1 VKIQGWFVERFGAFR
16 NYDVRDLPGGV
27 TVFYGPNG
35 AGKSTLLAFLRRM
48 LFGGPRPEAGAAETA
63 LQHENGAGRVYC
75 AGPRGGLHTIGRTS
89 YQPARLHVTCPDGQE
104 GGDAE
109 LDALFGGADG
119 RLVGALLA
127 FDVNDLRGLPLLGPS
142 LHQRIF
148 PPRPGNGFKALQQAQ
163 QTIQSRLS
171 EIATRSGGDIQ
182 NLLTIPGDLQARL
195 TSARGAAARHCQLL
209 QARTHIDANRHV
221 QAIADLKAEKS
232 RYDALVD
239 LWPLWQELT
248 RARLELDGTESFER
262 VPADPE
268 RRLEEALAA
277 REAAQRTIDQ
287 LIDLHRPAPGDPRPE
302 TFPASTEATAG
313 GPAMAGSSTE
323 PVQSTGAHTA
333 PEIDWGTVPPR
344 RGDRLHASTEDLVSW
359 QRRLTD
365 VVEAVRD
372 RQREVE
378 VTRRAVRDLEL
389 ARSEISVTLSRPEPP
404 SAAVLDEE
412 ARLLQHVRD
421 TITGIDKDQTS
432 TKQWQDLIA
441 ERTSAVRTLETQVV
455 RVPSA
460 VVVPFALVA
469 ATIGLALA
477 GWRYVEADAAGAAAL
492 IIFAFVSAL
501 VGAMQR
507 SRRARA
513 LERASSRRAR
523 LLDARAEVE
532 QACQSLLH
540 HQERTAR
547 RRFDISVDSVRLG
560 LPSMPTEHQLRERE
574 AELEEQRRLRA
585 ERDGAR
591 VALAQAA
598 EAHEQ
603 QEELQ
608 RQQMQAL
615 IAAQAHGRET
625 IQQWHQ
631 WKLRTGV
638 TDSGF
643 PASGGSGRSVQTLE
657 HAQGSLEGLKGS
669 AVAGLA
675 TPDPSA
681 PVSTVETGP
690 ATRPEYE
697 RSPAVLAARR
707 RLGQCEESLAQLFAE
722 FGVADEAACRR
733 RLASFRRRR
742 ELEQAV
748 RSCEVRTD
756 ERLKQEPAAAAIK
769 RELSE
774 GQFDEWRRRAAR
786 TASELASLEASR
798 EESVRQQRQLAAETE
813 AAAAAS
819 ADLPALEVEQEA
831 CAKEGAEAVR
841 RWRTL
846 AVAASLVAETEC
858 EVERESQSPVLRRAS
873 EVLATITFS
882 RYTRVLP
889 SEDRRELLVQD
900 AAGERWSVDQ
910 LSRATIHQLF
920 FSLRLGLAEE
930 HARSGP
936 ALPVI
941 LDDVLDNFDPKRGR
955 AMAHQVVELA
965 RRHQVLVFTSRPET
979 CDLLRNLNPETH
991 VVTMQ
996 EL

>member
-1 VKIQGWFVERFGAFR
+1 
-16 NYDVRDLPGGV
+16 
-27 TVFYGPNG
+27 
-35 AGKSTLLAFLRRM
+35 
-48 LFGGPRPEAGAAETA
+48 
-63 LQHENGAGRVYC
+63 
-75 AGPRGGLHTIGRTS
+75 
-89 YQPARLHVTCPDGQE
+89 VTCPDGQE

-127 FDVNDLRGLPLLGPS
+127 FDVNDLRGLPAVGPS

-148 PPRPGNGFKALQQAQ
+148 PPRPANGFTALQHAH

-171 EIATRSGGDIQ
+171 EIAKRSGGDIQ
-182 NLLTIPGDLQARL
+182 HVLTIPGDLQARL
-195 TSARGAAARHCQLL
+195 DRARSAAARHCQLL

-248 RARLELDGTESFER
+248 RARQELDGTESFER
-262 VPADPE
+262 VPVDAE

-287 LIDLHRPAPGDPRPE
+287 LIDLHRPAPDDPRPE
-302 TFPASTEATAG
+302 TFRASTETAD
-313 GPAMAGSSTE
+313 GPAAAGRSTE
-323 PVQSTGAHTA
+323 PVQTAVAHAA
-333 PEIDWGTVPPR
+333 PDWDAVPPG
-344 RGDRLHASTEDLVSW
+344 RGDRVHASTGDLVGW

-372 RQREVE
+372 RQRDVE
-378 VTRRAVRDLEL
+378 VTKRAVREAEL

-404 SAAVLDEE
+404 TAAVLDEE

-421 TITGIDKDQTS
+421 TIAGIDKDQTS

-460 VVVPFALVA
+460 VVTPFALVA

-477 GWRYVEADAAGAAAL
+477 GWRYAEADAAGAAAL
-492 IIFAFVSAL
+492 IVFAFVAAL
-501 VGAMQR
+501 VGAAQR

-513 LERASSRRAR
+513 LEQASSRRAR

-540 HQERTAR
+540 HQERAGR
-547 RRFDISVDSVRLG
+547 RRFDISVDAVRLG

-585 ERDGAR
+585 EWDGAR
-591 VALAQAA
+591 LALAQAA
-598 EAHEQ
+598 EALEK
-603 QEELQ
+603 QEELH

-638 TDSGF
+638 TDAGF
-643 PASGGSGRSVQTLE
+643 ASSGGSIRSVQTLE
-657 HAQGSLEGLKGS
+657 HTQDDVEGPRRS
-669 AVAGLA
+669 AFAGLA
-675 TPDPSA
+675 TPDRSA
-681 PVSTVETGP
+681 PVPTGTLHMETGP
-690 ATRPEYE
+690 AAQPEFE
-697 RSPAVLAARR
+697 HSPAVLAARR
-707 RLGQCEESLAQLFAE
+707 RLGQCEQSLAQLFAE
-722 FGVADEAACRR
+722 LGVADEAACRR
-733 RLASFRRRR
+733 RLASFRRRQ

-756 ERLKQEPAAAAIK
+756 ERLKQQPAAAAL
-769 RELSE
+769 RHELAG
-774 GQFDEWRRRAAR
+774 GQVDEWQRRAAR
-786 TASELASLEASR
+786 AASELASLEASR
-798 EESVRQQRQLAAETE
+798 EESVRQQRQLEAET
-813 AAAAAS
+813 AAAAAAA

-846 AVAASLVAETEC
+846 AVSASLVAETEC
-858 EVERESQSPVLRRAS
+858 ELERESQSPVLRRAS
-873 EVLATITFS
+873 EVLAAITFS
-882 RYTRVLP
+882 RYTRVLA

-900 AAGERWSVDQ
+900 AAGARWRVDQ
-910 LSRATIHQLF
+910 LSRATIQQLY

-936 ALPVI
+936 ALPLI
-941 LDDVLDNFDPKRGR
+941 LDDVLDNFDPKRSR
-955 AMAHQVVELA
+955 AMAHQVAELA